1 MLKKFPKWLALSV
14 LGFIPIV
21 ISLVNALRGGAIL
34 VGDRAVFALLVK
46 DAATGSFPSV
56 GQYSWHGWNHPGA
69 LIFYVFA
76 PFHWI
81 SGGSAWGLFVGVAMY
96 STALLV
102 AIAWLGYRL
111 RGTWGS
117 ALGVAALLACWVS
130 VGRIASVDAWTP
142 YLALPL
148 FILFSLAALGVTE
161 RDRASMWL
169 MWVSAS
175 IVVQIHVGYL
185 PLVGLV
191 GLVACIVFWWTG
203 GNQRSITRPVAVA
216 LLLFAP
222 YLFHLREAIR
232 NVGDLARYFVTTDE
246 PSVGLSRALHVMS
259 FEMSPN
265 ASWLSGPSEVGIV
278 GEAPPGSMTWLIG
291 VVLVLVATTVWVWR
305 SAEDSPRRQY
315 LNSAPL
321 IWTMMIAGIV
331 AVAQVRGYLFPYVI
345 LWRSIIVVFVFAW
358 IAGVVLANSTKFR
371 QPMITVSAI
380 GLFGLNTFGAILP
393 AADHDTVT
401 ADADNV
407 QLAIDQAVE
416 FYHDSSDDSSDDGS
430 ILLKLGDG
438 GLVGLYPALVY
449 DFEERGIPSG
459 IEPGTEWVF
468 GHRVLRSEP
477 STVWMVCDTG
487 IAFSLLAS
495 QPEAMVVSQIT
506 PFDEEG
512 ESRVR
517 ELQQTLTDQLR
528 SIGEGDF
535 HKSLDSPLVAL
546 ALQDFDVDQEAAA
559 ELAGYNAV
567 TPEPGFRF
575 GIVAFPADAIPE
587 LWWSL
592 NAF

>member
-1 MLKKFPKWLALSV
+1 MLKKFPRWLVLSV
-14 LGFIPIV
+14 VGVVPIV

-81 SGGSAWGLFVGVAMY
+81 SGGAAWGLFVGVAMY
-96 STALLV
+96 SAALLV
-102 AIAWLGYRL
+102 AIAWVGYRL

-117 ALGVAALLACWVS
+117 ALGVATLLACWVS

-148 FILFSLAALGVTE
+148 FILFVFAALGVTE

-185 PLVGLV
+185 PIVGLV

-203 GNQRSITRPVAVA
+203 GNQRSITRPIATA
-216 LLLFAP
+216 LLLFTP
-222 YLFHLREAIR
+222 YLFHLRQAIR

-246 PSVGLSRALHVMS
+246 PSIGFSRALHVMS
-259 FEMSPN
+259 FEMSPD

-291 VVLVLVATTVWVWR
+291 VVLVLIATTVWVWR
-305 SAEDSPRRQY
+305 SPEESPRRQY

-345 LWRSIIVVFVFAW
+345 LWRSIIVIFIFAW
-358 IAGVVLANSTKFR
+358 IVGVVLANSTKFR

-380 GLFGLNTFGAILP
+380 GLFGLNTVGAILP
-393 AADHDTVT
+393 AVDHETVT
-401 ADADNV
+401 SDADNV
-407 QLAIDQAVE
+407 QLAIDQAVD
-416 FYHDSSDDSSDDGS
+416 FYNTVPVDGP
-430 ILLKLGDG
+430 IMLKLGDG
-438 GLVGLYPALVY
+438 GLVGLYPGLVH

-459 IEPGTEWVF
+459 IELGTEWVF
-468 GHRVLRSEP
+468 GNRVLRSEA

-495 QPEAMVVSQIT
+495 QPEAMVVSQVT
-506 PFDEEG
+506 PFDQDG

-546 ALQDFDVDQEAAA
+546 ALQDFDVDQDEAV
-559 ELAGYNAV
+559 ELASYNAL

>member
-1 MLKKFPKWLALSV
+1 
-14 LGFIPIV
+14 
-21 ISLVNALRGGAIL
+21 
-34 VGDRAVFALLVK
+34 
-46 DAATGSFPSV
+46 
-56 GQYSWHGWNHPGA
+56 
-69 LIFYVFA
+69 
-76 PFHWI
+76 
-81 SGGSAWGLFVGVAMY
+81 
-96 STALLV
+96 
-102 AIAWLGYRL
+102 
-111 RGTWGS
+111 
-117 ALGVAALLACWVS
+117 
-130 VGRIASVDAWTP
+130 
-142 YLALPL
+142 
-148 FILFSLAALGVTE
+148 
-161 RDRASMWL
+161 
-169 MWVSAS
+169 
-175 IVVQIHVGYL
+175 
-185 PLVGLV
+185 
-191 GLVACIVFWWTG
+191 
-203 GNQRSITRPVAVA
+203 
-216 LLLFAP
+216 
-222 YLFHLREAIR
+222 
-232 NVGDLARYFVTTDE
+232 
-246 PSVGLSRALHVMS
+246 MS

-380 GLFGLNTFGAILP
+380 GLFGLNTFGAILL
-393 AADHDTVT
+393 AVDHDTVT
-401 ADADNV
+401 SDADNV
-407 QLAIDQAVE
+407 QLAIDQAAE
-416 FYHDSSDDSSDDGS
+416 FYHDSSDDSSDDGA

-517 ELQQTLTDQLR
+517 ELQQTLTEQLR

-575 GIVAFPADAIPE
+575 GIVAFPADSIPE